1 MARSLFRNPLRIQS
15 ADGTA
20 IANTTTETII
30 FPNVTIPAEFMHN
43 HRRLHLR
50 ASGKLSTTGTPTITF
65 RLVWGGTS
73 GTDIGVAD
81 ALTMVTGLSNVIW
94 TIDATI
100 QCRSDGATGT
110 VIVFGNVR
118 VHTAAGTI
126 VEQIFS
132 VAGHD
137 APAAVTVDVFAA
149 ADLALSAQWSAADPS
164 NTLTGMDY
172 CLEAVN

>member
-1 MARSLFRNPLRIQS
+1 MARSLFPNPLRVQS

-20 IANTTTETII
+20 IASTASETII

-43 HRRLHLR
+43 HRRLRLT
-50 ASGKLSTTGTPTITF
+50 ASGKLSVTGTPTVIF
-65 RLVWGGTS
+65 RIRWGGVA
-73 GTDIGVAD
+73 GTLLAAAD
-81 ALTMVTGLSNVIW
+81 ALTMGSGVSNVIW
-94 TIDATI
+94 RLEAEI
-100 QCRSDGATGT
+100 QCRADGATGT
-110 VIVFGNVR
+110 LIVFGTVR

-126 VEQIFS
+126 VEQQFS

-137 APAAVTVDVFAA
+137 APAVVTANVFAA
-149 ADLALSAQWSAADPS
+149 AELALTAQWSASDPL